1 MGPSA
6 LTAPA
11 ATIQCQTHQL
21 GALSCHTQRKQLD
34 ILAAETRQIALS
46 SSLIRLFSHRE
57 AQAWSCD
64 PPARSIDAVLY
75 YQRVWWAYA
84 AAGATIP

>member
-21 GALSCHTQRKQLD
+21 GALSRHTQRKQPD

-46 SSLIRLFSHRE
+46 TR
-57 AQAWSCD
+57 AQASTTTK
-64 PPARSIDAVLY
+64 ARL
-75 YQRVWWAYA
+75 
-84 AAGATIP
+84 